1 MAKSNLCPC
10 GSKVEF
16 NDCCY
21 PFISGQSLPATPERL
36 MRSRY
41 SAYTLADIDY
51 IIETMSGAAAEGYDR
66 EDALEW
72 ARSIKWLKLEVI
84 RSAMMDSQSGIVEF
98 NAYYRFQNK
107 KHLLH
112 EVSLFEL
119 IDNRW
124 FYVAQ
129 ISD

>member
-1 MAKSNLCPC
+1 
-10 GSKVEF
+10 
-16 NDCCY
+16 
-21 PFISGQSLPATPERL
+21 

-66 EDALEW
+66 EEALEW

-84 RSAMMDSQSGIVEF
+84 KSAMIDSQSGTVEF

-112 EVSLFEL
+112 EVSLFKL

-129 ISD
+129 LPD